1 VLDLGE
7 VINHWGYFAVFL
19 LIILGNVGLPIP
31 EESILAFAGYLV
43 WRRQLHFSVILVI
56 GIVGAAAGDNLG
68 YWIGRRY
75 GRVAVER
82 YSRRMLMNPKR
93 LQTLGCFVMKH
104 GFLGVFSARFIP
116 GLRFLAGPLAGAA
129 GLPVRS
135 FVVANML
142 GALVYVPY
150 AVGIGYAVGYGLGTY
165 VERVRHV
172 VGEVEYIILITV
184 IVLGATLMGWR
195 LWQVRHPSR
204 KA

>member
-43 WRRQLHFSVILVI
+43 WRGQLHFSVILVI

-82 YSRRMLMNPKR
+82 YSRRILMNPER

-104 GFLGVFSARFIP
+104 GFLGVFAARFIP

-135 FVVANML
+135 FVMANML

-184 IVLGATLMGWR
+184 IILGATLMGWR

>member
-1 VLDLGE
+1 MLDLGE
-7 VINHWGYFAVFL
+7 VLNHWGYVAVFL

-31 EESILAFAGYLV
+31 EESILAAAGYLV
-43 WRRQLHFSVILVI
+43 WRGQLRFSVILI
-56 GIVGAAAGDNLG
+56 LGIVGAAAGDNLG

-82 YSRRMLMNPKR
+82 YSRRLLMNPER

-104 GFLGVFSARFIP
+104 GFLGVFAARFIP
-116 GLRFLAGPLAGAA
+116 GLRFLASPLAGAA

-135 FVVANML
+135 FVMANML
-142 GALVYVPY
+142 GALAYVPY
-150 AVGIGYAVGYGLGTY
+150 VVGIGYAVGYGLGTY

-172 VGEVEYIILITV
+172 VGEVEAIILITV
-184 IVLGATLMGWR
+184 IILGAALMGWR